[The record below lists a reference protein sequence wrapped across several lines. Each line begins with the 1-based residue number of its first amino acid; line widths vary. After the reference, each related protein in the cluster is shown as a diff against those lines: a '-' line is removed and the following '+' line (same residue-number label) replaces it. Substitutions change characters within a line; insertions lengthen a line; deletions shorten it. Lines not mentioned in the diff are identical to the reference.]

1 MAYIATVWYR
11 FQQSILM
18 QTNYP
23 PDLMTIINY
32 NIDFNKYKA
41 GKGPQPSQDK
51 TKNSFK
57 FGQVYAMYD
66 NQKGK

>member
-1 MAYIATVWYR
+1 
-11 FQQSILM
+11 
-18 QTNYP
+18 
-23 PDLMTIINY
+23 MTIINY